1 MRQYLLY
8 SSSAHFV
15 LIALLLLLARHSFTT
30 RNEQSYY
37 IDFVGP
43 SSVVTMAKAEA
54 KPGTAVPPE
63 KTKSA
68 AQKRAAP
75 EEKADVNDFAEP
87 SGPLPKPSVLSSGAK
102 LFTPA
107 PAEQEGD
114 GGTPLIAD
122 AANFPYPWYITQV
135 REALW
140 NAWTERMPSGGTLRC
155 TVRFRI
161 AREGSVSGVSVETS
175 SGNRLFDNAA
185 ESAAKAAAPFQPL
198 PDGFTEDSLTVHVE
212 FKAGA
217 QQ

>member
-8 SSSAHFV
+8 SSSAHFL

-30 RNEQSYY
+30 KSEQTYY

-43 SSVVTMAKAEA
+43 SSVVTMAKAAA
-54 KPGTAVPPE
+54 KPGPAEVSEKSNSAAPKAPKTE
-63 KTKSA
+63 KT
-68 AQKRAAP
+68 
-75 EEKADVNDFAEP
+75 DVNDFAEP
-87 SGPLPKPSVLSSGAK
+87 AGPLPKPSVLSSGAK

-114 GGTPLIAD
+114 EGTPLVAD

-140 NAWTERMPSGGTLRC
+140 NSWTERMPSGGTLRC

-161 AREGSVSGVSVETS
+161 AKDGSVSGVSVETS

-198 PDGFTEDSLTVHVE
+198 PGGFTEDSLTVHVD

>member
-15 LIALLLLLARHSFTT
+15 LIALLLLLARHSFTA
-30 RNEQSYY
+30 RNEQAYY

-54 KPGTAVPPE
+54 RPGPAAVPEKAKPAAPKAPRAE
-63 KTKSA
+63 KT
-68 AQKRAAP
+68 
-75 EEKADVNDFAEP
+75 DVNDFAEP

-114 GGTPLIAD
+114 EGTPLVAD

-140 NAWTERMPSGGTLRC
+140 NSWTERMPSGGTLRC

-161 AREGSVSGVSVETS
+161 SKDGSVSGVSVETS

-198 PDGFTEDSLTVHVE
+198 PDGFTEDSLTVHVD
-212 FKAGA
+212 FKAGS